1 MHCVLRFEI
10 GLTNPQDKTLLYC
23 WRGNH
28 PSLDIN
34 PSKGGARLLDH
45 KFGKGALT
53 AESDC
58 QCRLCVCSFSLSPTC
73 REGAILQMGH
83 NDCTSGGSNR
93 SLCLLW
99 FSIKGDSDR
108 VPEVTSS
115 RSTYYFTATLCFALQ
130 ANNFAEW
137 SWLLPGGAPCANSD
151 T

>member
-1 MHCVLRFEI
+1 MHCVLKFEI
-10 GLTNPQDKTLLYC
+10 NWLTHKTKHC
-23 WRGNH
+23 FTVEGENN

-45 KFGKGALT
+45 KFGKGALS
-53 AESDC
+53 AKSDC

-137 SWLLPGGAPCANSD
+137 SWRLPGGAPCANSD